1 MLHRFVL
8 ARAADRRLFAGFA
21 LALVFVASTSAQAQ
35 VDTVAAREARAALR
49 EMQST
54 YGRFPAWEPW
64 LRQPAIEAIEYELQA
79 GDRAEPSALIEVAEQ
94 LRKGS
99 ESFFK
104 PAVFQRLATALEA
117 RAIELA
123 PTPAADWP
131 AACRTAAENY
141 SPVEPDDLKRARPA
155 LAERLDAL
163 ERRLP
168 RLRTAGDEWREFLY
182 WPETRWLATSD
193 SVDAT
198 TLDRLEI
205 RWCGAPTLWADTRL
219 VEASLAVQSY
229 IRLLRAHLTHES
241 QETHRAAWTEFADL
255 IAARGESSGGGAE
268 RIAQALTAR
277 ERLGQS
283 SPLIASMRRELSRPN
298 IVLRAR
304 TGWLESR
311 FVQSVTETF
320 DVNDVFAGAR
330 SVGSGTLSAKT
341 SCQILPSTTL
351 GHWILRI
358 EGASNSSTTGNADRV
373 SVSSRATTK
382 IRGEKPLSIGVR
394 GVIAGPATASA
405 TTAITYD
412 RIDAEGIR
420 RRRDEAVRQTHARR
434 GEAEAQASARA
445 KDSVIERMNEQGA
458 RLASELSRPYRERLR
473 NPQLD
478 ANRMPPEVRVRT
490 NKDHLRW
497 ECRLEGPGKFAAASA
512 PDDFSPE
519 ADVVVSFAA
528 SALEEQSVVALG
540 GRQLTADELTKELGK
555 MFGDPSDAAEGE
567 QDFRVEFAAHPCDIE
582 IEDGQL
588 RARFHMSAF
597 ASADVEYPPMTV
609 DAVYA
614 VQEKDGGL
622 ALVQQ
627 GKLQVKPPAL
637 ADGAAPAPSGRQQ
650 TLRLGAER
658 KLNKALAKE
667 FFWSGPPV
675 PGSADKEAKMRV
687 RGAQAERG
695 WLQVALGQD

>member
-1 MLHRFVL
+1 MLHASVP
-8 ARAADRRLFAGFA
+8 ARAVGRKLLAGVA
-21 LALVFVASTSAQAQ
+21 LAAVFFASTTALAQ
-35 VDTVAAREARAALR
+35 VDTAAAREARAALR

-54 YGRFPAWEPW
+54 YGRIPAWEPW

-79 GDRAEPSALIEVAEQ
+79 GDRAEPSALTEVAEQ
-94 LRKGS
+94 LRKGR

-104 PAVFQRLATALEA
+104 PALFQRLATALEM
-117 RAIELA
+117 RADELA
-123 PTPAADWP
+123 PVPAADWP
-131 AACRTAAENY
+131 AACRNAAEHQ
-141 SPVEPDDLKRARPA
+141 SPVEPADMKRAQRA

-168 RLRTAGDEWREFLY
+168 NLRVLGNEWREFLY
-182 WPETRWLATSD
+182 WPETRWLVTSD

-205 RWCGAPTLWADTRL
+205 RWCGAPTLWSDTRL
-219 VEASLAVQSY
+219 IEASLAVQSY
-229 IRLLRAHLTHES
+229 TRLLRAHLTRES
-241 QETHRAAWTEFADL
+241 QEAHRAAWLELADL
-255 IAARGESSGGGAE
+255 VAARSESYGGGHE
-268 RIAQALTAR
+268 PIARALIAR

-283 SPLIASMRRELSRPN
+283 SPLTASMRREMSRPN
-298 IVLRAR
+298 VVLRAR

-311 FVQSVTETF
+311 FVQSVSETF
-320 DVNDVFAGAR
+320 NVNDVFAGAR
-330 SVGSGTLSAKT
+330 SVGSGTLTAKT

-351 GHWILRI
+351 GHWVLRI
-358 EGASNSSTTGNADRV
+358 EGASKSSTTGNADRV
-373 SVSSRATTK
+373 SVSSRATTQ

-394 GVIAGPATASA
+394 GVVAGPASASA
-405 TTAITYD
+405 TTAIVYD

-445 KDSVIERMNEQGA
+445 KSSVIERMNEQGA
-458 RLASELSRPYRERLR
+458 RLADEFSRPYRERLR

-478 ANRMPPEVRVRT
+478 AGRLPPEVRVRT

-497 ECRLEGPGKFAAASA
+497 ECRLEGLGQFAAASS
-512 PDDFSPE
+512 PGDFSPE
-519 ADVVVSFAA
+519 ADVVLSFAA

-555 MFGDPSDAAEGE
+555 LFGDPSSASAGE
-567 QDFRVEFAAHPCDIE
+567 QDFRVEFAPRPCDIE
-582 IEDGQL
+582 IAGGQL
-588 RARFHMSAF
+588 RAKFHMDAF

-609 DAVYA
+609 EAVYA

-637 ADGAAPAPSGRQQ
+637 ADGAAPVPSGRQQ

-675 PGSADKEAKMRV
+675 PGSKDKAAKMRV
-687 RGAQAERG
+687 RGAQAEHG
-695 WLQVALGQD
+695 WLQVALSQG

>member
-1 MLHRFVL
+1 MFHRFVL
-8 ARAADRRLFAGFA
+8 ARAAQVRLFARFA
-21 LALVFVASTSAQAQ
+21 LVVALLSGAAAYAQ
-35 VDTVAAREARAALR
+35 VDTSAAREARAALR
-49 EMQST
+49 ELQST
-54 YGRFPAWEPW
+54 YGRFPAWQPW
-64 LRQPAIEAIEYELQA
+64 LRQPAIQAIEYELQI
-79 GDRAEPSALIEVAEQ
+79 GDRAEPRALVEVAEQ
-94 LRKGS
+94 LRKGR

-104 PAVFQRLATALEA
+104 HEMFQRLARALET
-117 RAIELA
+117 RADELA
-123 PTPAADWP
+123 PVPESDWS
-131 AACRTAAENY
+131 AACRNAAEHQ
-141 SPVEPDDLKRARPA
+141 SIVEPADLKRAQPA

-193 SVDAT
+193 AIDAT

-205 RWCGAPTLWADTRL
+205 RWCGAPTLWADARL

-229 IRLLRAHLTHES
+229 IRLLRAHLTHEP
-241 QETHRAAWTEFADL
+241 QETHRAAWIELADL
-255 IAARGESSGGGAE
+255 IAARGESSAGGAE

-277 ERLGQS
+277 ERLGQA
-283 SPLIASMRRELSRPN
+283 SPLTASIRRELSRPN

-311 FVQSVTETF
+311 FVQSVSETF
-320 DVNDVFAGAR
+320 NVNDVFAGAR

-351 GHWILRI
+351 GHWVLRI
-358 EGASNSSTTGNADRV
+358 EGASRSSTIGNADRV

-382 IRGEKPLSIGVR
+382 IKGEKLLSIGVR
-394 GVIAGPATASA
+394 GVIAGPASASA

-445 KDSVIERMNEQGA
+445 KDSVLERMNEQGA
-458 RLASELSRPYRERLR
+458 RLAGDLSRPYRERLR

-497 ECRLEGPGKFAAASA
+497 ECRLEAPSQFAADSS
-512 PDDFSPE
+512 PGDFSPE
-519 ADVVVSFAA
+519 ADVVLSFAA

-555 MFGDPSDAAEGE
+555 MFGDPADAAAGE

-582 IEDGQL
+582 IADGQL
-588 RARFHMSAF
+588 RARFHMAAF

-609 DAVYA
+609 EAVYA
-614 VQEKDGGL
+614 VQQKDGGL

-695 WLQVALGQD
+695 WLQVALSQD